1 MNIRAT
7 VTDSTHL
14 KLLSPVDLPPGASV
28 VISIDEDT
36 DRSDFYSVSSSGLSH
51 AYSDSEP
58 GYSASDL
65 LSLNPEFKK

>member
-28 VISIDEDT
+28 FISIDEDT
-36 DRSDFYSVSSSGLSH
+36 ERSDFYSVSSSGLTH
-51 AYSDSEP
+51 
-58 GYSASDL
+58 L
-65 LSLNPEFKK
+65 RQFKKLKGLSMRIRD